1 MQDQQTAEG
10 IKRGEFLR
18 TLGLSSSALMA
29 FYCLGT
35 FSSCSKSSDP
45 QPAATTPGTT
55 PGSTTTGLTGN
66 AETAKGK
73 INFTLDL
80 TSTMYKTL
88 KTAGGYVTPGDIIVA
103 KVKGGN
109 FVALSKAC
117 THIGV
122 TIEYHLTEDE
132 FYCPHQGSLFSDA
145 GVVKKGPAAI
155 NLKTYTA
162 TLSADGNSLV
172 ITE

>member
-1 MQDQQTAEG
+1 MENQQTTSV

-18 TLGLSSSALMA
+18 ELGLSSSALMA

-35 FSSCSKSSDP
+35 LSSCSKSSDP
-45 QPAATTPGTT
+45 QPATTTPGT
-55 PGSTTTGLTGN
+55 GTTTAGLTGN

-73 INFTLDL
+73 VNFTLDL
-80 TSTMYKTL
+80 TSANYKTL
-88 KTAGGYVTPGDIIVA
+88 KTEGSYATPGDIIVA
-103 KVKGGN
+103 KVKGGKY
-109 FVALSKAC
+109 VALSKAC

-132 FYCPHQGSLFSDA
+132 FYCPHQGSLFSDG
-145 GVVKKGPAAI
+145 GVVKKGPAAT
-155 NLKTYTA
+155 NLKVYTP

-172 ITE
+172 VTE